1 MCLKP
6 SSCSRV
12 SKWSESLRCWHASR
26 LLSLLSCRLS
36 SLCWAVNHLL
46 YLWTH
51 SLTCHHVLSS
61 ESSVAMAPW
70 AAPRAAHARKVCKL
84 CVNPYISIVNL
95 LQKDM
100 QAQPQTKTP
109 LHTITSLTIRCSTII
124 EQCDKDYIQYSGT
137 DVCSGRRSAVPCVVV
152 IWLTIQN
159 MTQATEHVWEIWNTK
174 TSSEGKV

>member
-6 SSCSRV
+6 NSCSRV
-12 SKWSESLRCWHASR
+12 SKWSELLRCWHASR

-36 SLCWAVNHLL
+36 SYCWAVNHLL

-61 ESSVAMAPW
+61 ESSVAMAPR

-84 CVNPYISIVNL
+84 CVNPIINS

-109 LHTITSLTIRCSTII
+109 LHMIMSLTIRRSTII
-124 EQCDKDYIQYSGT
+124 GQCDKDYIQYSGT
-137 DVCSGRRSAVPCVVV
+137 DVCSGRGRLC
-152 IWLTIQN
+152 LY
-159 MTQATEHVWEIWNTK
+159 QALCTK
-174 TSSEGKV
+174 VQSNFSKYINGLCRLLDSSPLNRRLE